1 MGGPTFQEYDY
12 MYYGSASYGP
22 GHDDTH
28 SSNHNNNNKGY
39 NSNNDNYQD
48 SNDYSIDSGLVDYPD
63 TDYHQSSSHNYVDY
77 QGSSQSGYNN
87 DNTNENNY
95 ENDFNYQE
103 EPLYVDTVEYPVDSG
118 LVTLDYQF
126 EDETEDYS
134 DTNYPEYSSNNDVDY
149 PSSNEDYSNDD
160 SVEEYQDTDYDQSTS
175 NSYGDYQSSSSS
187 DTSYNYGDQ
196 VCSLY
201 CVMFSRLYS
210 NETILKTSTPFPFLR
225 KSPTLCRNDLE

>member
-28 SSNHNNNNKGY
+28 NSNHNNYNKGY

-87 DNTNENNY
+87 DNTNENDY
-95 ENDFNYQE
+95 KNDFNYQE

-118 LVTLDYQF
+118 LVTLDYPF
-126 EDETEDYS
+126 EDEPEDYS
-134 DTNYPEYSSNNDVDY
+134 NTNYPEYSSSNNNVDY
-149 PSSNEDYSNDD
+149 PSSNDDYSNND
-160 SVEEYQDTDYDQSTS
+160 SVEEYQDTDYSQSTS
-175 NSYGDYQSSSSS
+175 NSYEDNQSSSS

-196 VCSLY
+196 VRSLY
-201 CVMFSRLYS
+201 SVTSAYCGA
-210 NETILKTSTPFPFLR
+210 ILKSDTENLKGFSFP
-225 KSPTLCRNDLE
+225 